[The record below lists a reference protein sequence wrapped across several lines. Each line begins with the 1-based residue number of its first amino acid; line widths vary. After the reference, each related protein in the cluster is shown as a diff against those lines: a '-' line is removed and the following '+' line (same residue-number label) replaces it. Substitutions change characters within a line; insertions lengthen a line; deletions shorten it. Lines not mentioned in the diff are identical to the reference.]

1 MVDVISEFGAGLGD
15 VITLI
20 YNSDRYTRLEH
31 LKPHQKA
38 MIVLMSHNPHA
49 KELFL
54 WHPKASQFDI
64 RDLGFWW
71 PSEDKEKR
79 SQHNLPPAQPLHLF
93 PQGSVKFYPSPQDF
107 KVLDT
112 LSSFP
117 YIVINTAAGGVDR
130 NIPQDIYE
138 DAIKTICDDG
148 QKEHGFRAVVVGRK
162 YNTSN
167 RVEHDF
173 VPRPGLINLIDKL
186 TVPGTIE
193 LVARSR
199 GVFCCHS
206 AICLISWY
214 LKKPVFLT
222 YPKHVWEREFKK
234 PPHQYTLGK
243 DWPTTIHLEF
253 EKYTNQQ
260 IRRFIGIAARAST

>member
-20 YNSDRYTRLEH
+20 YNSDRYTRLDH
-31 LKPHQKA
+31 LKPKEKA
-38 MIVLMSHNPHA
+38 MIVLMSHNPHS

-64 RDLGFWW
+64 HDVGFWW
-71 PSEDKEKR
+71 PWEDQQKR
-79 SQHNLPPAQPLHLF
+79 AQHGLPPAQPLHLT
-93 PQGSVKFYPSPQDF
+93 PQGSVKFYPSPEDF

-112 LSSFP
+112 LTSFP
-117 YIVINTAAGGVDR
+117 YIVVNTAAGGVDR
-130 NIPQDIYE
+130 NIPKHIYD
-138 DAIKTICDDG
+138 DAVRTICEDG
-148 QKEHGFRAVVVGRK
+148 QRNHEFRAVVVGRRYSPEK
-162 YNTSN
+162 RT
-167 RVEHDF
+167 EHDF
-173 VPRPGLINLIDKL
+173 IPRPGLVNLIDRL

-193 LVARSR
+193 LIARSR

-206 AICLISWY
+206 AICLIAWY

-222 YPKHVWEREFKK
+222 YPKEVGEREFGK

-253 EKYTNQQ
+253 DKYSN
-260 IRRFIGIAARAST
+260 REMKRFLEISARASL